1 MILLN
6 FSHPITPAQAAQIE
20 ALTGQ
25 SIARTIEAQAQFD
38 VNQPFVAQV
47 EVMVSGLPLTPTD
60 WQSAAILVV
69 PPALNFITGVLLAEM
84 HGRMGYLPTI
94 VRIRPQAGATP
105 PVYEVAEIIN
115 LQAVRETARLRR
127 QTNQSG
133 ESE

>member
-25 SIARTIEAQAQFD
+25 SIARTIDAPAQFD
-38 VNQPFVAQV
+38 VTLPFVAQA
-47 EVMVSGLPLTPTD
+47 EVLLAGLPLAPID
-60 WQSAAILVV
+60 WHSAAILVV

-84 HGRMGYLPTI
+84 HGRMGYFPTI
-94 VRIRPQAGATP
+94 VRIRPQAGVTP

-115 LQAVRETARLRR
+115 LQAVRESARLRR
-127 QTNQSG
+127 
-133 ESE
+133 